1 MPLRKGSWRCRQSLS
16 RAGERMARSFALG
29 AASGRVFT
37 CVGDVSTRHHAK
49 KPWKSPPRE
58 GRRAGGCTTCGQLL
72 LVRAR
77 PGLSKALYLG
87 LEGKAKKKSLARET
101 YLTKLCGEASA
112 GEAPACL
119 LGVVCVQRTGTL
131 PKGSSATVQDF
142 PRRVLG
148 KAREKPHSCMF
159 LLYPECFYLQIVQC
173 SFVNKFFK
181 KHFVSCKL
189 CHKD

>member
-16 RAGERMARSFALG
+16 RAGERMARSVALG

-49 KPWKSPPRE
+49 KPWKSPPHE

-87 LEGKAKKKSLARET
+87 LEGKAKKKKKKPCQGNVF
-101 YLTKLCGEASA
+101 KLCGEASA

-119 LGVVCVQRTGTL
+119 LGVCAVDRNLAQRFFCH
-131 PKGSSATVQDF
+131 SAGLSKAGLRKSERKTTQLHVSF
-142 PRRVLG
+142 VSRVL
-148 KAREKPHSCMF
+148 
-159 LLYPECFYLQIVQC
+159 LLADCTV
-173 SFVNKFFK
+173 
-181 KHFVSCKL
+181 
-189 CHKD
+189 